1 MTDIVE
7 RLTKGTGDG
16 LQAYDWMQEAAVEI
30 TALRYGLQLI
40 AEHPV
45 ERSEQWQVG
54 AREMQRLALQ
64 TINGGDFNLVRRLL
78 EMTTEL
84 ACAPGTCGCAMR
96 GEDGAGCLHGKARA
110 ALEQAQSVTTEEK
123 E

>member
-7 RLTKGTGDG
+7 RLTTGTGDG

-30 TALRYGLQLI
+30 TALRHGLQLI
-40 AEHPV
+40 VEHPV
-45 ERSEQWQVG
+45 ERNEQWKVG

-64 TINGGDFNLVRRLL
+64 TINGRDADLVRRMM
-78 EMTTEL
+78 EVVTEL
-84 ACAPGTCGCAMR
+84 ACKPGACGCEMR
-96 GEDGAGCLHGKARA
+96 GGGGFSTNCVHGLARA
-110 ALEQAQSVTTEEK
+110 ALEGK

>member
-1 MTDIVE
+1 MDIVE

-30 TALRYGLQLI
+30 AQLRDGLRLI

-45 ERSEQWQVG
+45 ERSEQWKVG

-64 TINGGDFNLVRRLL
+64 TINGRDVNLVRRMM
-78 EMTTEL
+78 ETVTEL
-84 ACAPGTCGCAMR
+84 ACKPGACGCEMR
-96 GEDGAGCLHGKARA
+96 GGEGFSTVCIHGAARCALGK
-110 ALEQAQSVTTEEK
+110 K